1 METET
6 GDIVDI
12 YKDIYKEIARL
23 INIETAIKMHD
34 EFKGQQIIFPKK
46 LYTKEY
52 IYTYVKDNY
61 NGHNVRELS
70 QKFEYSDRRIRQIL
84 REVYRD

>member
-1 METET
+1 METEI

-12 YKDIYKEIARL
+12 YKDIYKEIAQV
-23 INIETAIKMHD
+23 INIETAIKMH
-34 EFKGQQIIFPKK
+34 EKFKGQQIIFPKK

-52 IYTYVKDNY
+52 LYSYVKDNY

-84 REVYRD
+84 REVYQM